1 MFTKASLVALA
12 CVVLAE
18 ATAVPSSVS
27 LAPPT
32 FPLHAVRSDHT
43 SLLQVSSASD
53 VNPVVT
59 STYTATKLYN
69 TVIPG

>member
-18 ATAVPSSVS
+18 ATAVPSS
-27 LAPPT
+27 
-32 FPLHAVRSDHT
+32 
-43 SLLQVSSASD
+43 VSSASD